1 LPGKAE
7 PVEAVAVEVT
17 VVKRRGEALAP
28 VGRQQLLRRG
38 RDAGLSLSRY
48 AADGAFGL
56 SGSFAWEAYDAPE
69 YGELE
74 AVDRPLGI
82 PRSCPL

>member
-38 RDAGLSLSRY
+38 RDAGLSLSLVTRRMVHS
-48 AADGAFGL
+48 DCRDPSHGK
-56 SGSFAWEAYDAPE
+56 
-69 YGELE
+69 
-74 AVDRPLGI
+74 RMMR
-82 PRSCPL
+82 RSMASLKRWIDL